1 MADVL
6 LAGLLPRWPGRES
19 LASTLFSFWST
30 SPPSCIHICDPT
42 TAQGTAKMIPELL
55 KAVQRLPHTP
65 HIFSVQMDATE
76 CITPKLLFDRILN
89 GLADW
94 TPSWEDG
101 GQCWASTLGER
112 HNHSLDAFVHGI
124 RALYQ
129 EKLGIGSQEQANIV
143 IVISFA
149 ERLKETVPALINP
162 LTRLAD
168 LVRTDYL
175 VKSLLRIPI
184 RPPSLYLS
192 CFFLN

>member
-1 MADVL
+1 MAEGGLADL
-6 LAGLLPRWPGRES
+6 LQRWPGREP

-30 SPPSCIHICDPT
+30 SPPPCIHICDPT
-42 TAQGTAKMIPELL
+42 TAQGTERMIPELL
-55 KAVQRLPHTP
+55 KAANQVPDTP
-65 HIFSVQMDATE
+65 QLFSVQMDATE

-101 GQCWASTLGER
+101 AQSWASTSGER
-112 HNHSLDAFVHGI
+112 HSHSLDAFVHGL

-129 EKLGIGSQEQANIV
+129 EKLGVGSQQQANVI

-149 ERLKETVPALINP
+149 ERLKETVPTLINP

-168 LVRTDYL
+168 LVCT
-175 VKSLLRIPI
+175 
-184 RPPSLYLS
+184 LYF
-192 CFFLN
+192 C